1 MRGTS
6 TRTTLCLLLIAL
18 LAVPAFG
25 MSGGPGALNSEDA
38 LTVKHGCSCHNLG
51 SPSDRAVV
59 MVTGVP
65 VMYDTGET
73 YQLTIRV
80 ADSVTLSG
88 GDGNEKAGFL
98 MSSGGVGTFSWS
110 EDQEVRKA
118 EDAAD
123 DVSHSEP
130 DADGT
135 WYLNWTSP
143 SGDVGPIHFWLAGNS
158 VDGGG
163 AQDETDYW
171 NLLSFTINP
180 PGTISSGENQT
191 TLETRTI
198 SVGDYDTLFVEEES
212 ASEIEAERQAGLS
225 QRMYQQ
231 GNLLYWT
238 SLTALI
244 VGAVVQR
251 EILERRYED
260 GPEFLAAELAYP
272 QALRRGLLSA
282 ASFVVGVRW
291 LASDAT
297 ISFPPSKIVEE
308 GTRTTDLTGF
318 VIGCAFFLSAWAAY
332 GVYRTILAARSE
344 PKGKDVL

>member
-1 MRGTS
+1 MRGT
-6 TRTTLCLLLIAL
+6 TVRAALCMLLVGL

-25 MSGGPGALNSEDA
+25 MSGGPGALNSEDE
-38 LTVKHGCSCHNLG
+38 LTVKYGCTCHNLG

-65 VMYDTGET
+65 VMYDIGGV

-88 GDGNEKAGFL
+88 GDGNTKAGFL
-98 MSSGGVGTFSWS
+98 MSSGGVGTFSWA
-110 EDQEVRKA
+110 EDQGIRRA
-118 EDAAD
+118 DGAAD

-130 DADGT
+130 DAEGT
-135 WYLNWTSP
+135 WHLNWTSP
-143 SGDVGPIHFWLAGNS
+143 SEDVGAIHFWLAGNS

-180 PGTISSGENQT
+180 PGTISSGDSQES
-191 TLETRTI
+191 LETRTI
-198 SVGDYDTLFVEEES
+198 SVGDYDTLFVVEES
-212 ASEIEAERQAGLS
+212 ASEQEAERQAAIS

-238 SLTALI
+238 SLAALI

-251 EILERRYED
+251 EVLERRYDD

-272 QALRRGLLSA
+272 QALRRGLLSV
-282 ASFVVGVRW
+282 ASFVVAVRW
-291 LASDAT
+291 MASDAT
-297 ISFPPSKIVEE
+297 VSFPPSKIVEE

-318 VIGCAFFLSAWAAY
+318 SIGCAFFLSAWAAY

-344 PKGKDVL
+344 PKVKDVL